1 MTDTTNAPQVIGISE
16 TFFTAFS
23 KLPGDIRKK
32 VLEFLPRYR
41 NAPTANGLNLEKLK
55 VNNYWSARV
64 NDNYRAIIYRPEDGK
79 GSLLLWVAPHDDA
92 YDWAKKHVCAVNSVT
107 GSLQIYETIEVPPSV
122 TPPAAKP
129 VKLEKPAAPEP
140 ATDVPSEPLFA
151 RCSDEDLLRI
161 GVPAALLQRIRAVM
175 TPEELHGLEKNV
187 PADAWE
193 SLVWLADGEPYET
206 VLEAYGEAKPTD
218 DWVTAIQSERSQR
231 SFRVIEDDEDM
242 QRIVNASLEQW
253 RVFLHPKQ
261 KRIVNS
267 KSLAP
272 TLVRGAAGTGKTVV
286 AMHRAAHLVREP
298 WWDPQKKLLFT
309 TFTTNLSVD
318 ISQQLKLLC
327 SPDELKRIEV
337 TNVHAWVA
345 EFLRRHGVKLTVV
358 FPGNPDYEDCWS
370 RALIAKSETLRF
382 SDGFIREEWLR
393 VVLPNNLSSE
403 MEYLRV
409 PRKGRGVSVT
419 RNERKALWAVFEEM
433 RNELNKKRFM
443 TAEDACWMALGLL
456 EGEASLHPYGA
467 VVVDET
473 QDLGPEA
480 LKLLAKLAVQGKD
493 ADGKDTEPVIFLA
506 GDGQQRIYARVAS
519 LSACGINVRGRR
531 SQRLTLTYRTTE
543 EIRRAADAVLAGESF
558 NDMDEGKESLS
569 GNCAFRH
576 GKTPFVRVA
585 ATLED
590 EVDWISECIDG
601 LLSEGLLASDIC
613 VVARTQK
620 LLNAYKERLTGKKYR
635 VSVIARNKADDAT
648 SGLKLATMHRVK
660 GLEFKAVFIAGANE
674 GVLPLKPRDA
684 SDDPAEVKLQALTE
698 RSLFY
703 VAASRARDALFV
715 SAHGEAGAFLK
726 ALMSTKDN

>member
-1 MTDTTNAPQVIGISE
+1 MTDTTTAPQVIGISE

-23 KLPGDIRKK
+23 KLPGDVRKK
-32 VLEFLPRYR
+32 VLQFLPKYR
-41 NAPTANGLNLEKLK
+41 SAPTANGLNLEKLG

-79 GSLLLWVAPHDDA
+79 GSLLLWVAAHDDA
-92 YDWAKKHVCAVNSVT
+92 YNWAKKHVCAVNAVT
-107 GSLQIYETIEVPPSV
+107 GSLQIYETIEVPASV
-122 TPPAAKP
+122 TPPVAKP
-129 VKLEKPAAPEP
+129 KAEKPAAPVSAP
-140 ATDVPSEPLFA
+140 APAVPAEPLFA
-151 RCSDEDLLRI
+151 RCTDDELLRI
-161 GVPAALLQRIRAVM
+161 GVPAALLPRIRAVM
-175 TPEELHGLEKNV
+175 TEKELHGLEKNV

-206 VLEAYGEAKPTD
+206 VLEAYGEVKPTE

-261 KRIVNS
+261 KRIVKS
-267 KSLAP
+267 QSLAP

-286 AMHRAAHLVREP
+286 AMHRAVHLVREP

-309 TFTTNLSVD
+309 TFTKNLSVD
-318 ISQQLKLLC
+318 IEQQLRLLC
-327 SPDELKRIEV
+327 SPEEMKRIEV

-358 FPGNPDYEDCWS
+358 FPDNVDYEECWS
-370 RALIAKSETLRF
+370 RALIAKSSDLRF
-382 SDGFIREEWLR
+382 SDSFIREEWMR
-393 VVLPNNLSSE
+393 VVLPNNLTSE
-403 MEYLRV
+403 VDYLRV
-409 PRKGRGVSVT
+409 SRKGRGVSIT
-419 RNERKALWAVFEEM
+419 RSERKALWAVFEEM
-433 RNELNKKRFM
+433 RNELNKKRFL
-443 TAEDACWMALGLL
+443 TAEDACGMALGMLD
-456 EGEASLHPYGA
+456 GEASLHPYGA

-493 ADGKDTEPVIFLA
+493 AEGKDTEPVIFLA

-543 EIRRAADAVLAGESF
+543 EIRRAADAVLSGESF
-558 NDMDEGKESLS
+558 SDMDDGRETLA
-569 GNCAFRH
+569 GNCSLRH
-576 GKTPFVRVA
+576 GNAPVVHVA
-585 ATLED
+585 ETLEE
-590 EVDWISECIDG
+590 EVDWISQGVDG
-601 LLSEGLLASDIC
+601 LLSEGLKASDIC
-613 VVARTQK
+613 IVARTQK
-620 LLNAYKERLTGKKYR
+620 LLNAYKEHFADKQYR
-635 VSVIARNKADDAT
+635 VAVIARNKADDAT
-648 SGLKLATMHRVK
+648 SGLKFATMHRVK

-674 GVLPLKPRDA
+674 GVLPLKPRAA
-684 SDDPAEVKLQALTE
+684 SDDPAEVKLQELTE

-715 SAHGEAGAFLK
+715 SAHGAAGAFLK
-726 ALMSTKDN
+726 ALMPVTN